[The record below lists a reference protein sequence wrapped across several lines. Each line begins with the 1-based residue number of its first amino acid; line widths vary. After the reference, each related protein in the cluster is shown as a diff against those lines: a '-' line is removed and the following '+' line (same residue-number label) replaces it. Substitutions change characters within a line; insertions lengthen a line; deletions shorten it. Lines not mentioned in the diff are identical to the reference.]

1 MGQKYAAYNATG
13 AIVAFYDS
21 VDSPVPAG
29 VNALEI
35 TDAQWQAC
43 ISTQGYTVVSG
54 SLVSPV
60 PPTAAQLLATAQASQ
75 ISVLSAA
82 CAAAIVAGFQS
93 TALGSTYTYP
103 AKTTDQQ
110 NLSAS
115 IIAALLANGS
125 AMPWMAD
132 TVLEAGQIVA
142 AGGQL
147 YTCVVSGPTGSKAPA
162 WPTAAGQIVNDGG
175 AQWELWTTPFWCED
189 AAGNWAF
196 VNHTS
201 PQIQKVGVDAK
212 QAILANM
219 ATNVYL
225 STQIAEAE
233 TVAAV
238 QAIVWP

>member
-1 MGQKYAAYNATG
+1 MGQKSAAYNAQG
-13 AIVAFYDS
+13 AITAYYDS

-29 VNALEI
+29 VNAIDI
-35 TDAQWQAC
+35 TEAQWQTC
-43 ISTQGYTVVSG
+43 ISTQGYTVENGV
-54 SLVSPV
+54 LVAPV
-60 PPTAAQLLATAQASQ
+60 PPNEAELLAAAQAAQSA
-75 ISVLSAA
+75 VLSAA

-93 TALGSTYTYP
+93 SALGTPYTYP

-142 AGGQL
+142 TGGQL
-147 YTCVVSGPTGSKAPA
+147 YTCVVSGPTGSAAPA
-162 WPTAAGQIVNDGG
+162 WPTAAGRIVNDGG

-212 QAILANM
+212 QAILASM

-225 STQIAEAE
+225 ATQVAEAT